1 MSISSIGSI
10 PITNVNYASAPVT
23 SKSVAVAES
32 SFSFGSDGIGMT
44 IAEEGQTPS
53 RAAMMQAMQSE
64 APAVETPAQPQAE
77 EEATPTQAQ
86 GLQKFDPSSVSDKD
100 YESAVAQYCS
110 DVARMDLPV
119 EERTEFISDALNQCI
134 ATDHCVTPNEEWT
147 KATPEQIKLFVQE
160 TLEHTD
166 AMRAIGSLR
175 GMDYS
180 DHDLE
185 PHTGKFEPR
194 IAQYMALPGREDSVK
209 WAINEH
215 NASPHHAI
223 WNNPNSSKEDLAES
237 ASDIVNAWRM
247 NRRVYHKPSWSW
259 ERISDFI
266 QDQFNSNEMSANQ
279 RDALLEAIPFQME
292 YESKFGLPA

>member
-10 PITNVNYASAPVT
+10 PMTNVSYASAPVAA
-23 SKSVAVAES
+23 KPAAVAES
-32 SFSFGSDGIGMT
+32 SFSFGSDGMGMT
-44 IAEEGQTPS
+44 VANESQAPS
-53 RAAMMQAMQSE
+53 RAAMMQAMQSDVPT
-64 APAVETPAQPQAE
+64 ADMPVQPQAE
-77 EEATPTQAQ
+77 ESATPTQAQ
-86 GLQKFDPSSVSDKD
+86 GLQKFDPSSISDSD
-100 YESAVAQYCS
+100 YESAVAHYCS
-110 DVARMDLPV
+110 DVARMDLPI
-119 EERTEFISDALNQCI
+119 EERTEFISDALTQCI
-134 ATDHCVTPNEEWT
+134 ETNHCITPNEEWT

-166 AMRAIGSLR
+166 AMRAIGTLR
-175 GMDYS
+175 GMDYH

-209 WAINEH
+209 WAIKEH

-223 WNNPNSSKEDLAES
+223 WCDPNAKTEDLAES

-247 NRRVYHKPSWSW
+247 NRRVYQKPSWSW
-259 ERISDFI
+259 DRIADFI
-266 QDQFNSNEMSANQ
+266 QDKFNSNEMSVNQ

-292 YESKFGLPA
+292 YENKFGLPA